1 MTYIFFWEEELSESI
16 SRKTYFRYF
25 VTYLRLSHYGTPVS
39 DSLHNFGQ
47 MTPYLPIDVVFCCIG
62 QIKSHLNFF
71 LLLLKP
77 MASSSGDIEF
87 LIDQE
92 KCYSNSFHFLIGH
105 KTFVATYL
113 SIKLEMFSVILYQ
126 WQYFFLGR
134 CYPVGSKLNCQKC
147 FFLANHC

>member
-16 SRKTYFRYF
+16 SRKNYFRYF

-71 LLLLKP
+71 YYHWNQWLPLQVIYNYWLIRKSAIQTAFIFSLDTKLSLLH
-77 MASSSGDIEF
+77 IY
-87 LIDQE
+87 Q
-92 KCYSNSFHFLIGH
+92 SNL
-105 KTFVATYL
+105 
-113 SIKLEMFSVILYQ
+113 
-126 WQYFFLGR
+126 
-134 CYPVGSKLNCQKC
+134 KC
-147 FFLANHC
+147 FQWFYISDNISF